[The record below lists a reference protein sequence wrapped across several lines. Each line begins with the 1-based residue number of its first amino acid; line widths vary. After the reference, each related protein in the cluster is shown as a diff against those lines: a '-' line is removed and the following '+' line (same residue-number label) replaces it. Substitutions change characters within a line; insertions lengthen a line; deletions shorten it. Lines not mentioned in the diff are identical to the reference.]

1 MYFTINDLEKY
12 CYPQLFQEHTTFSN
26 SYYTGEYII
35 IKVGKMYIIEGNIT
49 VIIPSTNW
57 FNCFN
62 LGILCDGSYRAGT
75 YSLSEYSDIEIYVNK
90 SGIVSV
96 AGGIKNRVQM
106 FNLHCFEE

>member
-1 MYFTINDLEKY
+1 
-12 CYPQLFQEHTTFSN
+12 
-26 SYYTGEYII
+26 
-35 IKVGKMYIIEGNIT
+35 MYIIEGNIT
-49 VIIPSTNW
+49 VITPNANW

-62 LGILCDGSYRAGT
+62 LGILCDGSYRAGN